1 MESKRTPVFA
11 VPLKETSIM
20 SYNPFYASEDD
31 EPMHP
36 WDTSYQ
42 EPDEPQDDYEPPFWM
57 PEAQVDYRPSSI
69 PKNPNVK

>member
-1 MESKRTPVFA
+1 
-11 VPLKETSIM
+11 M